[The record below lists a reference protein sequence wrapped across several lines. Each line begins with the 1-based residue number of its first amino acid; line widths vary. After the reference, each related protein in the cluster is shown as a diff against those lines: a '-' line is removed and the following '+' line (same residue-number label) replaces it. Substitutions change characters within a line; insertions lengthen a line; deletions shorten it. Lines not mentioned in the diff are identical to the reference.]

1 MRVQYGILP
10 YRRTKSNSLELL
22 LITTRQS
29 RRWIIPKGWPIKGLK
44 PTKSA
49 AREAY
54 EEAGIR
60 GTVGAKSIGTFVYE
74 KCIEETLGTFPC
86 EVRVFAM
93 RVERQ
98 FDTWPEANERETR
111 WFESSEALSALQDD
125 GLRELIAAFLKREI
139 GYKSSRRPKLTETL
153 PLKAHLLPRSSPDTA
168 QGRG

>member
-74 KCIEETLGTFPC
+74 KCIEENLGTFPC
-86 EVRVFAM
+86 DM

-98 FDTWPEANERETR
+98 FDTWPEDNERETR
-111 WFESSEALSALQDD
+111 WFPSSEALSALQDD

-153 PLKAHLLPRSSPDTA
+153 PLKAHLLPS
-168 QGRG
+168 

>member
-10 YRRTKSNSLELL
+10 YRRTKPNSLEVL

-44 PTKSA
+44 PVKSA

-54 EEAGIR
+54 EEAGVR

-86 EVRVFAM
+86 EVRVFTM
-93 RVERQ
+93 RVQRQ

-139 GYKSSRRPKLTETL
+139 DYKSSGRPKLTEAL